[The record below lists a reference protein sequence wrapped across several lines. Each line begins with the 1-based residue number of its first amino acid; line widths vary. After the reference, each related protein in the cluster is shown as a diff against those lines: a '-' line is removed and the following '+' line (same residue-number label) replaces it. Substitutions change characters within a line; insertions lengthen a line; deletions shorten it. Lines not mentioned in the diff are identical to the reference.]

1 MGKYILRRLLA
12 LIPTTIGVLLLTF
25 VIFHVIGGSP
35 AEVVLGKNAT
45 PASLA
50 AFDAKHGY
58 DLPLLFGNWAP
69 TRAIAPMPKNGA
81 PLFSTN
87 RLDVPLAFALSHG
100 TYRLSISPR
109 LSDPPTAPSLV
120 GVTRF
125 AASSAGNSSTG
136 LFTNSIPCSA
146 HSSGDLVFD
155 VPQDGHVEAMWI
167 DLPDALGA
175 TDPGNDFSLS
185 TYHFSLRRRT
195 RHFFDS
201 QFVHYMSALLR
212 GDLGDSTEHGAPV
225 TKVLRDGV
233 WPSLALTVPILVF
246 GTIVA
251 LCLGLAAALWR
262 AGGVDRS
269 ILFASTALMS
279 INYVVW
285 VVAGQYLLAFKLR
298 LFPIWGFENWTYL
311 LLPVIVGVV
320 SGLGRDI
327 RFFRAV
333 FLDELHRPY
342 VRTAI
347 AKGLSPSRVLFRHVL
362 RNSMIPLLTYVSLS
376 IPFLFTGSVLLESFF
391 GIPGLGCVS
400 LNAIHS
406 SDMAVVR
413 AVVIIGAILYQVVNL
428 LADLAYA
435 WLDPRVR
442 IDS

>member
-1 MGKYILRRLLA
+1 MGKYVIRRLLA
-12 LIPTTIGVLLLTF
+12 LVPTTLGVLLLTF

-35 AEVVLGKNAT
+35 AEVVLGKNAS

-50 AFDAKHGY
+50 AFDARHGY
-58 DLPLLFGNWAP
+58 DLPLLFGNWAE
-69 TRAIAPMPKNGA
+69 TRALPDAPAKA
-81 PLFSTN
+81 AAVVDSVAAHEYSLATN
-87 RLDVPLAFALSHG
+87 RYFAPLAFALPSG
-100 TYRLSISPR
+100 RYSLSVSP
-109 LSDPPTAPSLV
+109 AV
-120 GVTRF
+120 GGQALRFRVRQEGSVDDEGETLDGESAGDGRF
-125 AASSAGNSSTG
+125 A
-136 LFTNSIPCSA
+136 FE
-146 HSSGDLVFD
+146 
-155 VPQDGHVEAMWI
+155 VPQGMRAGELWVEGS
-167 DLPDALGA
+167 DAPVA
-175 TDPGNDFSLS
+175 SWR
-185 TYHFSLRRRT
+185 LRKRT

-201 QFVHYMSALLR
+201 QFVHYMAALLR
-212 GDLGDSTEHGAPV
+212 GDLGESTEHGAPV
-225 TKVLRDGV
+225 AKVLRDGV

-251 LCLGLAAALWR
+251 LCMGLAAALWR
-262 AGGVDRS
+262 GGGVDRS
-269 ILFASTALMS
+269 ILVASTALMS

-285 VVAGQYLLAFKLR
+285 VVAGQYLLAFRLR

-320 SGLGRDI
+320 SGLGRDV

-347 AKGLSPSRVLFRHVL
+347 AKGLSPARVLFGHVL

-376 IPFLFTGSVLLESFF
+376 VPFLFTGSVLLESFF

-413 AVVIIGAILYQVVNL
+413 AVVIIGAVLYQVVNL
-428 LADLAYA
+428 LTDLAYA

-442 IDS
+442 LEA

>member
-1 MGKYILRRLLA
+1 MMWPFGKIFARRDSANGGRYVFHRLLA
-12 LIPTTIGVLLLTF
+12 LVPTTLGVLLLTF
-25 VIFHVIGGSP
+25 IIFHVIGGSP
-35 AEVVLGKNAT
+35 AEVVLGKNAS

-50 AFDAKHGY
+50 AFDSKHGY

-69 TRAIAPMPKNGA
+69 TRAIAQAQKNGA
-81 PLFSTN
+81 PPSTAN
-87 RLDVPLAFALSHG
+87 RLDIPLAFPLPPG
-100 TYRLSISPR
+100 TYRLTIPGKLPDRTTLDFRLRSSPSALAADR
-109 LSDPPTAPSLV
+109 AGSSARFTFVVPESDYLESLWLDFEGAAENGAPFSAAPSYVLQ
-120 GVTRF
+120 RK
-125 AASSAGNSSTG
+125 
-136 LFTNSIPCSA
+136 
-146 HSSGDLVFD
+146 
-155 VPQDGHVEAMWI
+155 
-167 DLPDALGA
+167 
-175 TDPGNDFSLS
+175 
-185 TYHFSLRRRT
+185 T

-201 QFVHYMSALLR
+201 QFVHYVSSLLR
-212 GDLGDSTEHGAPV
+212 GDLGESTEHGAPV
-225 TKVLRDGV
+225 AKVLRDGI
-233 WPSLALTVPILVF
+233 WPSLTLTIPILVF
-246 GTIVA
+246 GTVVA

-262 AGGVDRS
+262 GGGIDRS
-269 ILFASTALMS
+269 ILVASTALMS

-285 VVAGQYLLAFKLR
+285 VVAGQYLLAFRLR

-347 AKGLSPSRVLFRHVL
+347 AKGLSPARVLFRHVL

-413 AVVIIGAILYQVVNL
+413 AVVIIGAILYQLVNL

-442 IDS
+442 LEA

>member
-1 MGKYILRRLLA
+1 MRLPYAIRRLLA
-12 LIPTTIGVLLLTF
+12 LIPTTLGVLLLTF

-35 AEVVLGKNAT
+35 AEVVLGKNAS

-50 AFDAKHGY
+50 AFDARHGY

-69 TRAIAPMPKNGA
+69 TRAIQSAQKNGA
-81 PLFSTN
+81 PLLGDG
-87 RLDVPLAFALSHG
+87 RIGVPLAFPLQPG
-100 TYRLSISPR
+100 TYRLSARWPDKAPAR
-109 LSDPPTAPSLV
+109 RPPLFIAL
-120 GVTRF
+120 R
-125 AASSAGNSSTG
+125 SAGQAGPIAPDTRG
-136 LFTNSIPCSA
+136 RY
-146 HSSGDLVFD
+146 VFE
-155 VPQDGHVEAMWI
+155 VPQGDHAESMWLAADGNGGGG
-167 DLPDALGA
+167 DAGA
-175 TDPGNDFSLS
+175 WEGAVFGLN
-185 TYHFSLRRRT
+185 RRT
-195 RHFFDS
+195 RHFLDS
-201 QFVHYMSALLR
+201 QFSRYMASLLK
-212 GDLGDSTEHGAPV
+212 GDLGESTEHGAPV
-225 TKVLRDGV
+225 AKVLGDGV
-233 WPSLALTVPILVF
+233 WPSLSLTVPILVF
-246 GTIVA
+246 GTFVA

-262 AGGVDRS
+262 GGGIDRS
-269 ILFASTALMS
+269 ILVASTALMS

-347 AKGLSPSRVLFRHVL
+347 AKGLSPARVLFRHVL

-400 LNAIHS
+400 LNAINS

-413 AVVIIGAILYQVVNL
+413 AVVVIGAILYQLVNL

-442 IDS
+442 LEG